1 MQTYTLD
8 RSGASPLYEQLYR
21 ALKADI
27 LSGALPG
34 GSRLP
39 SGRALA
45 EHLGLSR
52 VTVET
57 AYAQLLAEG
66 YLTSRPRAG
75 YFVEQLTPQELPPRV
90 SEPEAQPPEP
100 ETAQSRSA
108 QLFPFSVWARL
119 MRGVLLDRRQELL
132 RPAPDAGLPALRQA
146 VAAELYRQRGVHVS
160 PEQVYIGAG
169 AEYFYNLLI
178 QFFGH
183 GRVYALE
190 NPGHRKIARVY
201 QANQVAVRP
210 IGMDA
215 DGVIPE
221 LLEQSGAE
229 VLHISPSHHYP
240 TGTVTPITRRQAL
253 MRWLTAQP
261 GRYLIEDDYDS
272 EFRFSG
278 LPIPT
283 IQSMDRSGRVIY
295 MNTFSRTISPSL
307 RISYMILPRTLLPQW
322 QAAMGFYSCTV
333 PSFEQMTLTRFLAE
347 GYFEKHLS
355 RMKKHYRAVRAQL
368 FSVLHTPQAVR
379 QCAVHD
385 TDAGLHLVLEL
396 KNAPAPEALRALLRQ
411 SGLPDALLSDFFLD
425 APSPQA
431 QKSIVLGYADAE
443 PAQLEAALTALFT
456 RLEAREAPVC
466 AKAAR
471 RPAGR

>member
-100 ETAQSRSA
+100 EPAQNRSA

-355 RMKKHYRAVRAQL
+355 RMKKHYRSVRAQL

-396 KNAPAPEALRALLRQ
+396 KNAPEPEALRALLRQ

-456 RLEAREAPVC
+456 RLEAREAPV
-466 AKAAR
+466 
-471 RPAGR
+471 

>member
-355 RMKKHYRAVRAQL
+355 RMKKHYRAVRTQL
-368 FSVLHTPQAVR
+368 FSVLHTPQAVL

-456 RLEAREAPVC
+456 RLEAREAPV
-466 AKAAR
+466 
-471 RPAGR
+471 

>member
-396 KNAPAPEALRALLRQ
+396 KNAPEPEALRALLRQ
-411 SGLPDALLSDFFLD
+411 SGLPNALLSDFFLD

-456 RLEAREAPVC
+456 RLEAREAPV
-466 AKAAR
+466 
-471 RPAGR
+471 

>member
-27 LSGALPG
+27 LSGALSG

-221 LLEQSGAE
+221 LLERSGAE

-396 KNAPAPEALRALLRQ
+396 KNAPEPEALRALLRQ

-456 RLEAREAPVC
+456 RLEAREAPV
-466 AKAAR
+466 
-471 RPAGR
+471 

>member
-27 LSGALPG
+27 LSGALSG

-75 YFVEQLTPQELPPRV
+75 YFVEQLTPQELPPRTP
-90 SEPEAQPPEP
+90 EPEAQPPEP
-100 ETAQSRSA
+100 KTAQSRSA

-396 KNAPAPEALRALLRQ
+396 KNAPEPEALRALLRQ

-456 RLEAREAPVC
+456 RLEAREAPV
-466 AKAAR
+466 
-471 RPAGR
+471 

>member
-8 RSGASPLYEQLYR
+8 RSGASPLYEQ
-21 ALKADI
+21 LKADI

-396 KNAPAPEALRALLRQ
+396 KNAPEPEALRALLRQ
-411 SGLPDALLSDFFLD
+411 SGLPDALLSVFFLD

-456 RLEAREAPVC
+456 RLEAREAPV
-466 AKAAR
+466 
-471 RPAGR
+471 

>member
-283 IQSMDRSGRVIY
+283 IQSMDRRGRVIY

-368 FSVLHTPQAVR
+368 FSVLHTPQVAR
-379 QCAVHD
+379 LCAVHD

-396 KNAPAPEALRALLRQ
+396 KNAPEPEALRALLRQ

-456 RLEAREAPVC
+456 RLEAREAPV
-466 AKAAR
+466 
-471 RPAGR
+471 

>member
-1 MQTYTLD
+1 M
-8 RSGASPLYEQLYR
+8 
-21 ALKADI
+21 
-27 LSGALPG
+27 
-34 GSRLP
+34 
-39 SGRALA
+39 
-45 EHLGLSR
+45 
-52 VTVET
+52 
-57 AYAQLLAEG
+57 
-66 YLTSRPRAG
+66 
-75 YFVEQLTPQELPPRV
+75 
-90 SEPEAQPPEP
+90 
-100 ETAQSRSA
+100 
-108 QLFPFSVWARL
+108 
-119 MRGVLLDRRQELL
+119 
-132 RPAPDAGLPALRQA
+132 
-146 VAAELYRQRGVHVS
+146 
-160 PEQVYIGAG
+160 
-169 AEYFYNLLI
+169 
-178 QFFGH
+178 
-183 GRVYALE
+183 E

-210 IGMDA
+210 IGMDT

-295 MNTFSRTISPSL
+295 M
-307 RISYMILPRTLLPQW
+307 ILPRTLLPQW

-368 FSVLHTPQAVR
+368 FSVLHTPQAMR

-396 KNAPAPEALRALLRQ
+396 KNAPEPEALRALLRQ

-456 RLEAREAPVC
+456 RLEAREAPV
-466 AKAAR
+466 
-471 RPAGR
+471 

>member
-215 DGVIPE
+215 DGVIPA

-396 KNAPAPEALRALLRQ
+396 KNAPEPEALRALLRQ

-456 RLEAREAPVC
+456 RLEAREAPV
-466 AKAAR
+466 
-471 RPAGR
+471 

>member
-190 NPGHRKIARVY
+190 NPGHQKIARVY

-379 QCAVHD
+379 QCSVHD

-396 KNAPAPEALRALLRQ
+396 KNAPEPEALRALLRQ

-456 RLEAREAPVC
+456 RLEAREAPV
-466 AKAAR
+466 
-471 RPAGR
+471 

>member
-27 LSGALPG
+27 LSGALSG

-119 MRGVLLDRRQELL
+119 MRGVLLRRRQELL

-396 KNAPAPEALRALLRQ
+396 KNAPEPEALRALLRQ

-456 RLEAREAPVC
+456 RLEAREAPV
-466 AKAAR
+466 
-471 RPAGR
+471 

>member
-8 RSGASPLYEQLYR
+8 RSDASPLYEQLYR

-190 NPGHRKIARVY
+190 NPGHRKIARIY

-396 KNAPAPEALRALLRQ
+396 KNAPEPEALRALLRQ

-456 RLEAREAPVC
+456 RLEAREAPV
-466 AKAAR
+466 
-471 RPAGR
+471 

>member
-178 QFFGH
+178 KFFGH

-396 KNAPAPEALRALLRQ
+396 KNAPEPEALRALLRQ

-456 RLEAREAPVC
+456 RLEAREAPV
-466 AKAAR
+466 
-471 RPAGR
+471 

>member
-90 SEPEAQPPEP
+90 LEPEAQPPEP

-396 KNAPAPEALRALLRQ
+396 KNAPEPEALRALLRK

-456 RLEAREAPVC
+456 RLEAREAPV
-466 AKAAR
+466 
-471 RPAGR
+471 

>member
-100 ETAQSRSA
+100 VTAQSRSA

-355 RMKKHYRAVRAQL
+355 RMKKHYRAVRTQL

-396 KNAPAPEALRALLRQ
+396 KNAPEPEALRALLRQ

-425 APSPQA
+425 APSPLA

-456 RLEAREAPVC
+456 RLEAREAPV
-466 AKAAR
+466 
-471 RPAGR
+471 

>member
-396 KNAPAPEALRALLRQ
+396 KNAPEPEALRALLRK

-456 RLEAREAPVC
+456 RLEARGAPV
-466 AKAAR
+466 
-471 RPAGR
+471 

>member
-396 KNAPAPEALRALLRQ
+396 KNAPEPEALRALLRQ

-443 PAQLEAALTALFT
+443 PAQLEAALTALFI
-456 RLEAREAPVC
+456 RLEAREAPV
-466 AKAAR
+466 
-471 RPAGR
+471 

>member
-27 LSGALPG
+27 LSGALSG

-100 ETAQSRSA
+100 ERAQSRSA

-396 KNAPAPEALRALLRQ
+396 KNAPEPEALRALLRQ

-456 RLEAREAPVC
+456 RLEAREAPV
-466 AKAAR
+466 
-471 RPAGR
+471 

>member
-100 ETAQSRSA
+100 EPAQSRSA

-396 KNAPAPEALRALLRQ
+396 KNAPEPEALRALLRQ

-456 RLEAREAPVC
+456 RLEAREAP
-466 AKAAR
+466 A
-471 RPAGR
+471 

>member
-396 KNAPAPEALRALLRQ
+396 KNAPEPEALRALLRQ

-456 RLEAREAPVC
+456 QLEAWEAPV
-466 AKAAR
+466 
-471 RPAGR
+471 

>member
-396 KNAPAPEALRALLRQ
+396 KNAPEPEALRALLRQ

-456 RLEAREAPVC
+456 RLEAREAPV
-466 AKAAR
+466 
-471 RPAGR
+471 

>member
-215 DGVIPE
+215 DGVILE

-396 KNAPAPEALRALLRQ
+396 KDAPEPEALRALLRQ

-456 RLEAREAPVC
+456 RLEAREAPV
-466 AKAAR
+466 
-471 RPAGR
+471 

>member
-456 RLEAREAPVC
+456 RLEAREAPV
-466 AKAAR
+466 
-471 RPAGR
+471 

>member
-1 MQTYTLD
+1 MQTYSLD
-8 RSGASPLYEQLYR
+8 RSGTSPLYEQLYR

-27 LSGALPG
+27 LSGVLSG

-75 YFVEQLTPQELPPRV
+75 YFVEQLTPQELPPRT
-90 SEPEAQPPEP
+90 PEP
-100 ETAQSRSA
+100 EMPSPEPQTAQSTSA

-146 VAAELYRQRGVHVS
+146 IAAELYRQRGVHVS
-160 PEQVYIGAG
+160 PEQIYIGAG

-183 GRVYALE
+183 ERLYALE
-190 NPGHRKIARVY
+190 NPGHRKIVCVY
-201 QANQVAVRP
+201 RANQVAVRP

-229 VLHISPSHHYP
+229 ILHISPSHHYP
-240 TGTVTPITRRQAL
+240 TGAVTPITRRQAL
-253 MRWLTAQP
+253 MRWLMAQP
-261 GRYLIEDDYDS
+261 ERYLIEDDYDS

-368 FSVLHTPQAVR
+368 FSVLHTPPAAQ
-379 QCAVHD
+379 QCVVHD
-385 TDAGLHLVLEL
+385 TDAGLHFVLEL
-396 KNAPAPEALRALLRQ
+396 KNAPEPEALRALLRQ
-411 SGLPDALLSDFFLD
+411 SGLPDTLLSDFFLD
-425 APSPQA
+425 TPSPAA

-443 PAQLEAALTALFT
+443 PAQLEAALTALFA
-456 RLEAREAPVC
+456 RLEAG
-466 AKAAR
+466 AAQI
-471 RPAGR
+471 

>member
-66 YLTSRPRAG
+66 YLTSRLRAG

-396 KNAPAPEALRALLRQ
+396 KNAPEPEALRALLRQ

-456 RLEAREAPVC
+456 RLEAREAPV
-466 AKAAR
+466 
-471 RPAGR
+471 

>member
-396 KNAPAPEALRALLRQ
+396 KNAPEPETLRALLRQ

-456 RLEAREAPVC
+456 RLEAREAPV
-466 AKAAR
+466 
-471 RPAGR
+471 

>member
-355 RMKKHYRAVRAQL
+355 RMKKHYRSVRAQL

-396 KNAPAPEALRALLRQ
+396 KNAPEPEALRALLRK

-456 RLEAREAPVC
+456 RLEARETPV
-466 AKAAR
+466 
-471 RPAGR
+471 

>member
-190 NPGHRKIARVY
+190 NPGHQKIARVY

-240 TGTVTPITRRQAL
+240 TGTITPITRRQAL

-396 KNAPAPEALRALLRQ
+396 KNAPEPEALRALLRQ

-456 RLEAREAPVC
+456 RLEAREAPV
-466 AKAAR
+466 
-471 RPAGR
+471 

>member
-396 KNAPAPEALRALLRQ
+396 KNAPEPEALRALLRK

-456 RLEAREAPVC
+456 RLEAREAPV
-466 AKAAR
+466 
-471 RPAGR
+471 

>member
-75 YFVEQLTPQELPPRV
+75 YFVEQLTPQELPPRTP
-90 SEPEAQPPEP
+90 EPEAQPPEP

-396 KNAPAPEALRALLRQ
+396 KNAPEPEALRALLRQ
-411 SGLPDALLSDFFLD
+411 SGLPDALLSDFYLD

-456 RLEAREAPVC
+456 RLEAREAPV
-466 AKAAR
+466 
-471 RPAGR
+471 

>member
-322 QAAMGFYSCTV
+322 QTAMGFYSCTV

-396 KNAPAPEALRALLRQ
+396 KNAPEPEALRALLRQ

-456 RLEAREAPVC
+456 RLEARKAPV
-466 AKAAR
+466 
-471 RPAGR
+471 

>member
-66 YLTSRPRAG
+66 YLASRPRAG
-75 YFVEQLTPQELPPRV
+75 YFVEQLTPQELPPRTP
-90 SEPEAQPPEP
+90 EPEAQPPEP

-456 RLEAREAPVC
+456 RLEAREAPV
-466 AKAAR
+466 
-471 RPAGR
+471 

>member
-1 MQTYTLD
+1 MQTYSLD

-253 MRWLTAQP
+253 MRWLSAQP

-396 KNAPAPEALRALLRQ
+396 KNAPEPEALRALLRQ

-456 RLEAREAPVC
+456 RLEAREAPV
-466 AKAAR
+466 
-471 RPAGR
+471 

>member
-240 TGTVTPITRRQAL
+240 TGTVTPITRRLAL

-396 KNAPAPEALRALLRQ
+396 KNAPEPEALRALLRQ

-456 RLEAREAPVC
+456 RLEAREAPV
-466 AKAAR
+466 
-471 RPAGR
+471 

>member
-190 NPGHRKIARVY
+190 NPGHQKIARVY

-396 KNAPAPEALRALLRQ
+396 KNAPEPEALRALLRQ

-456 RLEAREAPVC
+456 RLEAREAPV
-466 AKAAR
+466 
-471 RPAGR
+471 